1 MMSQNGPA
9 ALPGSPSTGLT
20 AAALQDHLSR
30 QLGLSLSEPLSSQ
43 RSHHSH
49 SCVSKRE
56 GRVNAVSCRTRAV
69 RGKHSWSGSRH
80 VGRSGR
86 REEERERVLDPMPPS
101 LSLAQRMGLVERPTG
116 HLTSGDWGQVKI
128 VSRDRGD
135 SSQPCPICQE
145 EFGMKEQVLLSC
157 SHVFHRLCLR
167 SVERFSGKKKCPLC
181 RHADYQTRLIYDG
194 ANQHRT
200 RAAVVLQSWWRGV
213 RVRRRYKEYRERV
226 PPRDPSLRS
235 KYYQRKLE
243 TLTTQMVETCTQ
255 SSSNADSVL
264 AAADSALATAR
275 ATMRILD
282 HHSSLALT
290 DWPTLRCRA
299 IQNTSTAECP
309 ICISPILRD
318 PSPAPPTSHAHHTQ
332 RPISLLSC
340 GHLLHAACVSALEQY
355 CTADASCGLPL
366 CPFCRAP
373 YHRQTLHL

>member
-1 MMSQNGPA
+1 MPTSSWSPWQRSDNINVAVHSCVHVHVRCIEQSQCSNSISSSEYIQMMSQNGPA

-145 EFGMKEQVLLSC
+145 EFGMKEQVREPPCLTCIPGGPLS
-157 SHVFHRLCLR
+157 
-167 SVERFSGKKKCPLC
+167 
-181 RHADYQTRLIYDG
+181 
-194 ANQHRT
+194 
-200 RAAVVLQSWWRGV
+200 
-213 RVRRRYKEYRERV
+213 
-226 PPRDPSLRS
+226 
-235 KYYQRKLE
+235 
-243 TLTTQMVETCTQ
+243 
-255 SSSNADSVL
+255 
-264 AAADSALATAR
+264 
-275 ATMRILD
+275 
-282 HHSSLALT
+282 
-290 DWPTLRCRA
+290 
-299 IQNTSTAECP
+299 
-309 ICISPILRD
+309 
-318 PSPAPPTSHAHHTQ
+318 
-332 RPISLLSC
+332 
-340 GHLLHAACVSALEQY
+340 
-355 CTADASCGLPL
+355 
-366 CPFCRAP
+366 
-373 YHRQTLHL
+373 YH